1 MKNVMLEKILKD
13 INFILKSDIS
23 DFQKNKVFKFMQL
36 LKKNI
41 IDKNN
46 KIKIEYRGENWFVS
60 IPEGYL
66 EYNDTSDVKLVRTQ
80 ILRLEDVSYDLD

>member
-1 MKNVMLEKILKD
+1 MKNVMLEKVLKD
-13 INFILKSDIS
+13 INFILKSDIC

-41 IDKNN
+41 IDKSN
-46 KIKIEYRGENWFVS
+46 KIKVEYRGENWFVS

-66 EYNDTSDVKLVRTQ
+66 EYNDTLEVKLVRTR
-80 ILRLEDVSYDLD
+80 ILRMEDVSYDLD

>member
-23 DFQKNKVFKFMQL
+23 DFQKNKVFKFMQF

-41 IDKNN
+41 IDKN

-66 EYNDTSDVKLVRTQ
+66 EYNDTSEVKLVRTQ
-80 ILRLEDVSYDLD
+80 ILRMEDVSYDLD

>member
-1 MKNVMLEKILKD
+1 MLEKILKD
-13 INFILKSDIS
+13 INFILKSDIN
-23 DFQKNKVFKFMQL
+23 DFQKNKVFKFMQF

-41 IDKNN
+41 IDNN

-80 ILRLEDVSYDLD
+80 IL